1 MLATLRFRHGLNQKG
16 AASALGTTESTV
28 SRDLDRIQEGFT
40 ALVDL
45 VDARVEASRE
55 AVVEVLH
62 HALLSRLKVAEVHF
76 PAREVANA

>member
-1 MLATLRFRHGLNQKG
+1 M
-16 AASALGTTESTV
+16 
-28 SRDLDRIQEGFT
+28 
-40 ALVDL
+40 VDL

-55 AVVEVLH
+55 AVVDVLH